1 MRSLV
6 LASCAFT
13 MALAGCATVETVRS
27 RLVRAPDACADQT
40 VQIYFDPASAE
51 LTPEGLAVIRAA
63 ADGARSCRVRT
74 VEVMGLADAN
84 GGPAAALELSRR
96 RADAVSAAL
105 AANGL
110 PPAEFRVAA
119 AGQAGAVTQDG
130 EKAPLRRRVD
140 VTVRFAHRS

>member
-1 MRSLV
+1 
-6 LASCAFT
+6 
-13 MALAGCATVETVRS
+13 
-27 RLVRAPDACADQT
+27 
-40 VQIYFDPASAE
+40 
-51 LTPEGLAVIRAA
+51 
-63 ADGARSCRVRT
+63 
-74 VEVMGLADAN
+74 MGLADAN

-130 EKAPLRRRVD
+130 EKTPLRRRVD